1 MKKKSDAKNDF
12 QEFLSHL
19 EYLGY
24 EIEPDDDPE
33 KSAPAGHVKKP
44 DLWVFKRPLGIGVS
58 VTYRMGQNAVT
69 YLCDYLKVLNQLN
82 RTSLVTTF
90 YTNAG
95 EGEAN
100 VRICAL
106 YSAPYD
112 KKSFSVFMDM
122 FHQDQT
128 ISRRSPSSIS
138 TPRTASSTL
147 SPKRSRC
154 RERREHHPFAAF
166 FSTSSAH

>member
-1 MKKKSDAKNDF
+1 MMKKKSDAKNDF

-112 KKSFSVFMDM
+112 KVL
-122 FHQDQT
+122 
-128 ISRRSPSSIS
+128 
-138 TPRTASSTL
+138 STL

-154 RERREHHPFAAF
+154 RKRREHHPFAAF

>member
-1 MKKKSDAKNDF
+1 MKKKDDANDDF

-24 EIEPDDDPE
+24 EIEPDDENPE
-33 KSAPAGHVKKP
+33 KNATAVHEKRP
-44 DLWVFKRPLGIGVS
+44 DLWVFRRPLGIGVLA
-58 VTYRMGQNAVT
+58 TYRMGQNAVT

-82 RTSLVTTF
+82 STSLVTTF

-106 YSAPYD
+106 YNAPYD
-112 KKSFSVFMDM
+112 KRSFSVFMDM
-122 FHQDQT
+122 FQQDHNDMRKVSEFDFYAEDGLVNVVPETHQV
-128 ISRRSPSSIS
+128 S
-138 TPRTASSTL
+138 
-147 SPKRSRC
+147 
-154 RERREHHPFAAF
+154 
-166 FSTSSAH
+166 